1 MFGAFSRAIGQLLD
15 PSMRRVLKI
24 SILASIVAF
33 TILWFLAGALLTMIH
48 VAAFGWLDYVIDLAG
63 GVATLMIT
71 WLLFPAVVTLI
82 SELLAE
88 DICRA
93 VEAKYYPGQPP
104 AREQRVSEMIIES
117 IRFMVVVVIVNLV
130 AMPIYLLL
138 LLLPPLNL
146 FVFYAVNGYLLSREY
161 FELVANRRLEA
172 SAARTLAREKRG
184 RLFFAGA
191 VIAFVMTIPVVN
203 LVAPILAISV
213 MVHLFEAWRPETVR
227 FNANAVKNY

>member
-1 MFGAFSRAIGQLLD
+1 MFGAFSKAIGQLLD

-24 SILASIVAF
+24 SIVGSIVAF
-33 TILWFLAGALLTMIH
+33 VALWFLAGALLTMTH
-48 VAAFGWLDYVIDLAG
+48 VLAFGWLDFVIDLAG
-63 GVATLMIT
+63 GVATLVVT

-93 VEAKYYPGQPP
+93 VEAKHYPGQPP
-104 AREQRVSEMIIES
+104 AREQSMSETVTES
-117 IRFMVVVVIVNLV
+117 IRFVVVVIIVNLI
-130 AMPIYLLL
+130 AMPVYLLL
-138 LLLPPLNL
+138 LLVPPLNL

-161 FELVANRRLEA
+161 FELVANRRMDA
-172 SAARTLAREKRG
+172 PAARALAREKRG

-191 VIAFVMTIPVVN
+191 AIAFVMTIPVVN

-213 MVHLFEAWRPETVR
+213 MVHLFEGWRPATVR
-227 FNANAVKNY
+227 FDSRAVKKS